1 MFCQSLTRYA
11 CEVLPYRSHVVAR
24 QLKKAED
31 QREERSLDE
40 LERQRRQL
48 EEQRERYRQQLDFD
62 EFSAAL
68 GGEEGLRE
76 TLAAKADVQEV
87 VSNAAPSSDT
97 GPAGV
102 ALAAKAMEEA
112 EEEIAAPSQQ
122 EAVDCMRRV
131 LGLAEIL
138 GKSKNVWR
146 WSTGS
151 IL

>member
-1 MFCQSLTRYA
+1 MFCHSLTRYA

-24 QLKKAED
+24 QLRKTAD

-48 EEQRERYRQQLDFD
+48 EEQREHYRKQLGFD
-62 EFSAAL
+62 EFSAAV

-76 TLAAKADVQEV
+76 TLEARAANQTAGDVAAGAATPLATPSDEPEEQE
-87 VSNAAPSSDT
+87 D
-97 GPAGV
+97 
-102 ALAAKAMEEA
+102 K
-112 EEEIAAPSQQ
+112 AAPSQQ

-138 GKSKNVWR
+138 G
-146 WSTGS
+146 TG
-151 IL
+151 LA